1 MPLSEA
7 ALCCVF
13 SIAFAA
19 ATLAPVSAGASA
31 GVSFFVAVGGVAGVP
46 IERTLAFG
54 FGASPPM
61 LSTFGAPSFVVIGLL
76 SSAAPA
82 EPSAG
87 RFAIVGVGRGPSC
100 WDAVCCCCA

>member
-1 MPLSEA
+1 LPLSEA
-7 ALCCVF
+7 AFFSVF

-19 ATLAPVSAGASA
+19 ATFAPASAGASA
-31 GVSFFVAVGGVAGVP
+31 GVSFFVAGGGVAGVP
-46 IERTLAFG
+46 IERTLALG

-87 RFAIVGVGRGPSC
+87 RFAMVGVGRVPCGWGAAC
-100 WDAVCCCCA
+100 GCCA